1 MNSHLRCSKILRQ
14 TLNAADVIGV
24 NVLAIIGTDG
34 REGHIV
40 EDDLAHIAE
49 IVQQTEPHR
58 SLRKKRFKTLVSK
71 RPRVE
76 IPRLERGL
84 SEPKSL
90 VLPLHHTSIQLGK
103 DRIIF
108 LYNQT
113 YFPPCGQNPHI
124 FHLQSPFARP

>member
-1 MNSHLRCSKILRQ
+1 MNSHLRCSKTLWQ
-14 TLNAADVIGV
+14 THKTADIVGV
-24 NVLAIIGTDG
+24 NVVAVIRAGG
-34 REGHIV
+34 GKVHIV
-40 EDDLAHIAE
+40 QGDLTDIAE
-49 IVQQTEPHR
+49 IGAVGRSAYVQ
-58 SLRKKRFKTLVSK
+58 KKRFKTLVSK

-108 LYNQT
+108 LYHQT
-113 YFPPCGQNPHI
+113 
-124 FHLQSPFARP
+124 

>member
-1 MNSHLRCSKILRQ
+1 MNSHLRCSKTLWQ
-14 TLNAADVIGV
+14 TLKTADIVGV
-24 NVLAIIGTDG
+24 NVVAVIGDG
-34 REGHIV
+34 GGEGHIV
-40 EDDLAHIAE
+40 HDDLADISE
-49 IVQQTEPHR
+49 IGTVGR
-58 SLRKKRFKTLVSK
+58 SAYVRKKRFKTLVSK

-108 LYNQT
+108 LYHQT
-113 YFPPCGQNPHI
+113 
-124 FHLQSPFARP
+124 